1 MYPEHSDPDSPPPPE
16 KWRNEVAS
24 RVDHYRVRRRRKV
37 EGNYSMRLDF
47 STRAESAVALQEF
60 EAHVLA
66 AEQPRPR
73 EICDTNY
80 YRRANAEA
88 LGIASASIPVA
99 SAAATAPAMLPEV
112 QEPLPESAVVREPE
126 PLPQERVEEFHEPP
140 KPVLPQTN
148 VIVFPRPVME
158 PPLAPTPQRDELA
171 EPMFDRPRILDVPE
185 GIVPTIDGPLFA
197 NVHLEPEE
205 PENTPETASEFNF
218 DLPLQVAMLPQR
230 AAAAVTDWAIVFAGT
245 AAFAVAGARVLSVL
259 PHTKP
264 FLAAAILL
272 PVIFWSIYQYLFLVY
287 AGQTIGMKTNRL
299 RLSRFD
305 GARPTWRDRKRRA
318 GFMILSCISV
328 GFGFLWAMVDE
339 DSLCWHDR
347 ITRTFVTQD
356 E

>member
-1 MYPEHSDPDSPPPPE
+1 M
-16 KWRNEVAS
+16 N
-24 RVDHYRVRRRRKV
+24 HYRVRRRRKV

-47 STRAESAVALQEF
+47 STRAESAAALQEF
-60 EAHVLA
+60 EAHALA

-80 YRRANAEA
+80 YRRANAEVLA
-88 LGIASASIPVA
+88 VASASVPVA
-99 SAAATAPAMLPEV
+99 SAAATAPAMEPEV
-112 QEPLPESAVVREPE
+112 QEPLPESAVVRDPEPE
-126 PLPQERVEEFHEPP
+126 PQERAEAFPEPVP
-140 KPVLPQTN
+140 RPPLPQTN

-158 PPLAPTPQRDELA
+158 PPLAPTPPRDELA
-171 EPMFDRPRILDVPE
+171 ETMFDRPRILDVPE

-205 PENTPETASEFNF
+205 PENSPQTASEFSI

-230 AAAAVTDWAIVFAGT
+230 AAAAVTDWAIVLAASAAFT
-245 AAFAVAGARVLSVL
+245 AAGWKTLSVL

-264 FLAAAILL
+264 FLAVAVLL
-272 PVIFWSIYQYLFLVY
+272 PLIFWALYQYLFLVY
-287 AGQTIGMKTNRL
+287 AGRTAGMMTNRL

-318 GFMILSCISV
+318 IFMMLSCVSV
-328 GFGFLWAMVDE
+328 GFGFLWALVDE